1 MGLYKNENGTGSVKM
16 GQGDCADEV
25 KVDEETHSFKEDSDE
40 DFPKITQEISISKII
55 VPDPPEMTQYL
66 LKKIQSQEEIGKRL

>member
-40 DFPKITQEISISKII
+40 DFPKIT
-55 VPDPPEMTQYL
+55 
-66 LKKIQSQEEIGKRL
+66 